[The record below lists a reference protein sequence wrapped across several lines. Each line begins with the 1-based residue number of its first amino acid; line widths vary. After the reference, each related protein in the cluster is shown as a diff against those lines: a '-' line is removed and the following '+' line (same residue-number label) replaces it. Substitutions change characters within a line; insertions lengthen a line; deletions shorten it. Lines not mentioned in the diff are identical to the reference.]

1 MRARAAA
8 AAVGLVFGFT
18 LAWTGLSDPDL
29 IRRGLLFESPYLW
42 ELFFGGVA
50 FAFVVTHLLRR
61 LGSRALV
68 SGERIRWETARPER
82 RHILGGLIFGL
93 GWAVADSCPG
103 PIASQLAQGV
113 AWSLLTISG
122 IVLGIRLY
130 DRRQEAP
137 TRAPEP
143 KPTHPASSPAAAS
156 ASN

>member
-1 MRARAAA
+1 MRTRGAAG
-8 AAVGLVFGFT
+8 AVGLVFGFT

-50 FAFVVTHLLRR
+50 FAFVGTHLLRR
-61 LGSRALV
+61 LGAPALM
-68 SGERIRWETARPER
+68 SGERIRWETARPGR
-82 RHILGGLIFGL
+82 RHILGGVIFGL

-113 AWSLLTISG
+113 GWSLLTITG
-122 IVLGIRLY
+122 ILIGIRLY

-137 TRAPEP
+137 ARKSEAAP
-143 KPTHPASSPAAAS
+143 PASSPATAGAPS
-156 ASN
+156 

>member
-1 MRARAAA
+1 MRTRSAA

-50 FAFVVTHLLRR
+50 FAFVATHLLRR
-61 LGSRALV
+61 LGARALV
-68 SGERIRWETARPER
+68 SGERIRWDTARPGR
-82 RHILGGLIFGL
+82 RHILGGVIFGL
-93 GWAVADSCPG
+93 GWAIADSCPG

-113 AWSLLTISG
+113 GWSLLTITG
-122 IVLGIRLY
+122 IVIGIRLY

-137 TRAPEP
+137 ARRPEQQ
-143 KPTHPASSPAAAS
+143 PTHPASSPATAGAQS
-156 ASN
+156 